1 MELPSNVP
9 ATDVACPA
17 RGSGLMVRLGS
28 PLLRG
33 ESRLAANCPQKCVRG
48 SLAWLR
54 SGYPSLFESGIS
66 TSVGSSEFSDVDAK
80 IVTAVDPPA
89 GLIRTVTV
97 PV

>member
-1 MELPSNVP
+1 MELQCNVP

-17 RGSGLMVRLGS
+17 RDSALMVRLGS
-28 PLLRG
+28 PLLSG
-33 ESRLAANCPQKCVRG
+33 ESPLATDCPQKCVRG

-54 SGYPSLFESGIS
+54 SGYLSLFESGIS

-80 IVTAVDPPA
+80 IVTAAGPPA